1 MKFLKQVLKVEE
13 KAVWVLFHAHG
24 DGRLVRRF
32 GPLLSGRYPMK
43 GNDKKLLAG
52 FLLVPAIYIVGTAIA
67 LAVFG

>member
-1 MKFLKQVLKVEE
+1 
-13 KAVWVLFHAHG
+13 
-24 DGRLVRRF
+24 
-32 GPLLSGRYPMK
+32 MK